1 MLQDAIYH
9 GQVALDILEF
19 DFHRPFKNGKC
30 NRENI
35 EEKIIEGILK
45 KELEPMNDKDVE
57 IICELIDTMI
67 LELGVKK

>member
-1 MLQDAIYH
+1 MIQNEMYH
-9 GQVALDILEF
+9 AQVALDILYF
-19 DFHRPFKNGKC
+19 NYHRPFKDGKC

-45 KELEPMNDKDVE
+45 KELEPMNDKDVD

>member
-9 GQVALDILEF
+9 GQVALDILYF
-19 DFHRPFKNGKC
+19 NYHRPFKDGKC

-45 KELEPMNDKDVE
+45 EELEPMNDKDVD